1 MRKTQEL
8 DPKVEEFRQSA
19 QRTWLMWGLLPLGA
33 ACMLLLLVSEAFAA
47 TSNVDEHILER
58 GFQAVLAVSACLF
71 LVGFWL
77 DGRWTNSERLAKRV
91 WQAAGGDSFAP
102 SRSQLAAQADIVFR
116 TVSSSS
122 KTLTIIGAAIAVSAV
137 ISVWAGLGLGGG
149 IQILIVGL
157 SYQLFLVSR
166 RPYYEELLSAAARGE
181 LVVAED
187 DANRRKKR

>member
-1 MRKTQEL
+1 MKKTL
-8 DPKVEEFRQSA
+8 DMDPRVEAFGQSA

-33 ACMLLLLVSEAFAA
+33 ACLLLLVVSEAFAA
-47 TSNVDEHILER
+47 TSSVDEHILER
-58 GFQAVLAVSACLF
+58 GFQAVLAVCACLF
-71 LVGFWL
+71 LTGFWL

-91 WQAAGGDSFAP
+91 WQAAGGGSFAP

-116 TVSSSS
+116 TVSSSN
-122 KTLTIIGAAIAVSAV
+122 KTLTIIGTAIAVSAV

-149 IQILIVGL
+149 VQILIVGL
-157 SYQLFLVSR
+157 SYQLFLLSR

-187 DANRRKKR
+187 ANHHKKR